1 MSDMMTIAMF
11 NGVSEQAVRN
21 YLEDKVAEHKHVRRL
36 GFNPGSFDLSPE
48 LQIRFLGR
56 LVEEEIQSVI
66 PLFAQQPIAQEP
78 IVHDPIVHD
87 PIVHEPLA
95 QGLQDN
101 GVFDSVYPDPT
112 VDNFTLFANQTTDMA
127 LPAEMPK
134 VEQVSPQ
141 PSTFIAQTANMDFN
155 TETPKVEQVQVPIQH
170 AHVEAAH
177 NDVDAEGE
185 PADLQVPAGLKEAT
199 VPTETYEALAY
210 LSQLPIDQL
219 THVMRT
225 LQHNLRVKQEG
236 LLTNQTGMMA
246 HQEMDIDEPEQLD
259 DSDDTLPEET
269 ETPKPTREYH
279 VRKEIYDIPPP
290 DHTSQDSRDRYLVT
304 CRQKGFTYKEIMKA
318 GGYTEKEP
326 TLRGKFRALTKPA
339 FQRVRKPKWTRRDC
353 ELLQALTLRWH
364 GNNNTTPGSVRPL
377 WGQIAQEMIQYGAS
391 YPFGAGTCSR
401 KWRSLQQQP

>member
-1 MSDMMTIAMF
+1 MSSMMTMPLF

-21 YLEDKVAEHKHVRRL
+21 YLEDMVAQHKHLRRL
-36 GFNPGSFDLSPE
+36 GFNPGSFDLPPE

-56 LVEEEIQSVI
+56 LE
-66 PLFAQQPIAQEP
+66 PIAQQP
-78 IVHDPIVHD
+78 IVHDPIF
-87 PIVHEPLA
+87 HEPLA

-353 ELLQALTLRWH
+353 DLLRALTLRWH

>member
-1 MSDMMTIAMF
+1 MSSMMTAPLL
-11 NGVSEQAVRN
+11 GHVTEQAVRN
-21 YLEDKVAEHKHVRRL
+21 YLEEKVAEHKHARRL
-36 GFNPGSFDLSPE
+36 GFNPGSFDFPPE

-56 LVEEEIQSVI
+56 LVEQEIQSVI
-66 PLFAQQPIAQEP
+66 PLFAQEPIAQEP
-78 IVHDPIVHD
+78 IVY
-87 PIVHEPLA
+87 EPLA

-112 VDNFTLFANQTTDMA
+112 VDNFTLFANQTADMA

-134 VEQVSPQ
+134 VEQVPPQ
-141 PSTFIAQTANMDFN
+141 QFDFVAQTANMDFN
-155 TETPKVEQVQVPIQH
+155 TEIPKVEQAQVPIQH

-185 PADLQVPAGLKEAT
+185 PADLQVPTGLKEAT

-246 HQEMDIDEPEQLD
+246 DQEMDIDEPEQLD
-259 DSDDTLPEET
+259 DSDDTLPEEP

-290 DHTSQDSRDRYLVT
+290 DHTQDSRDRYLVT

-318 GGYTEKEP
+318 GGFTEKEP

-339 FQRVRKPKWTRRDC
+339 FQRVRKPKWTQRDC
-353 ELLQALTLRWH
+353 DLLRALTIRWH
-364 GNNNTTPGSVRPL
+364 GNNNTIPGSVRPL